1 MIICLEA
8 VAQRCSVRKGVLR
21 NFAKFTGKHLCQS
34 PQACNFILKKE
45 TLAQMF
51 SCEFRKISKN
61 TFSERTPPVAASA
74 SCTFNTLDCRIFR
87 NSISNYHSQKILIDT
102 NKAGISEVQYQ
113 NPQLMPQLR
122 LQYLFCLFHH
132 IQSEYKLSAKLNTPP
147 SPPSCYLSL

>member
-1 MIICLEA
+1 MPESLF
-8 VAQRCSVRKGVLR
+8 LF
-21 NFAKFTGKHLCQS
+21 N
-34 PQACNFILKKE
+34 KKE

-74 SCTFNTLDCRIFR
+74 SCTFNTFDCRIFR
-87 NSISNYHSQKILIDT
+87 NSISNYHSQKILIGT

-122 LQYLFCLFHH
+122 L
-132 IQSEYKLSAKLNTPP
+132 
-147 SPPSCYLSL
+147 